1 MMPGDRISHRTDVRA
16 VKLNHPAQQKSSGI
30 LDTDVTYMGRFRV
43 MTPAGNFDTF
53 LIRRDIRSHV
63 TPVKQSDTIFAFVAP
78 GVGVV
83 VRPTH
88 LDIHAAFIYR
98 QDTRTAVILAKSP

>member
-1 MMPGDRISHRTDVRA
+1 MPGDRISHRTDVRA
-16 VKLNHPAQQKSSGI
+16 VKLNHPSHQKSSGI

-43 MTPAGNFDTF
+43 TTPAGTFDTF

-83 VRPTH
+83 ARATH

-98 QDTRTAVILAKSP
+98 QDTRTAVVLAESP